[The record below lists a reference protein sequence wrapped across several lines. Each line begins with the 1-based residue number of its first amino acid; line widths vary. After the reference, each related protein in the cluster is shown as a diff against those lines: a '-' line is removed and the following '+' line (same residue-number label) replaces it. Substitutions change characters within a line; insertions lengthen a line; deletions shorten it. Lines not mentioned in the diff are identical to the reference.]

1 MQMCFLCQHDLVDCS
16 CPWAE
21 YTGHIMWKGTT
32 TKKAVWPW
40 GDTIGLKHAHFSG
53 KKKTTKQNLTAAYRS
68 CKWEK
73 KKWKEQRQVS
83 LFLLSGFASCILSIS
98 HSPNRQICLL
108 LLLLIQTCRQTEQQ
122 SKLGKRPCE
131 ITTARKWN
139 CFPSETYIPFSWTD
153 NPKLRHPVSPC
164 PLGKHR
170 APWYWISH

>member
-1 MQMCFLCQHDLVDCS
+1 MSWIYRTYHVKGNNNKKSSLTLR
-16 CPWAE
+16 
-21 YTGHIMWKGTT
+21 GHNW
-32 TKKAVWPW
+32 
-40 GDTIGLKHAHFSG
+40 LKTRTLFW
-53 KKKTTKQNLTAAYRS
+53 KKKKTKQNLTAAYRS

>member
-1 MQMCFLCQHDLVDCS
+1 MSWIYRTYHVKGNNNKKSSLTLR
-16 CPWAE
+16 
-21 YTGHIMWKGTT
+21 GHNW
-32 TKKAVWPW
+32 
-40 GDTIGLKHAHFSG
+40 LKTRTLFW

-122 SKLGKRPCE
+122 SKLRKRPCE